1 MKGKPLRITPTSD
14 TLPQEENVSHS
25 EQDRIEEKDHSQNE
39 ADCSRCKEDESDFG
53 VVGEEAVNPGKHF
66 LRSSG
71 STGVS
76 SMLVLGVV
84 AQILI
89 ESPKAI
95 L

>member
-39 ADCSRCKEDESDFG
+39 DDCSRCKEDESDFG

>member
-1 MKGKPLRITPTSD
+1 MKGKPLRITPTPD

-25 EQDRIEEKDHSQNE
+25 KQDGIEEKDHSQNE
-39 ADCSRCKEDESDFG
+39 DDGSRCKEDESDFG
-53 VVGEEAVNPGKHF
+53 VIGEEAVNPGKHF